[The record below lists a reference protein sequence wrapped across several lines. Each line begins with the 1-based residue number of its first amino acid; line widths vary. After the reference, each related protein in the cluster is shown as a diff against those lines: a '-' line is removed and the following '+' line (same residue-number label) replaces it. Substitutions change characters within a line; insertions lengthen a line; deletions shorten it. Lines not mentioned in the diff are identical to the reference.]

1 MQKKLIA
8 LAVAGLSTAAFA
20 QTNVTIYG
28 VADVSVQ
35 GQNVS
40 KGVASTATSAQGSV
54 ASVKSNSSG
63 IGFKGTEDLGNG
75 LKGLFQIETNVN
87 LNGNGAG
94 TTSVNNGTT
103 FGSMRDSYIGVSSKY
118 GTGMAGYLSTPYR
131 STLTSF
137 DVMPGAT
144 GDGRIET
151 IFGRTTVGSSSLQA
165 GTTTNQSASIRA
177 TAMAYALPTMY
188 GFNGSIAYAPNA
200 NNNNSIGAENQN
212 TGAPNSA
219 LSLALGWEGYGVAV
233 KGAFQQAKYTSAVD
247 NSSTAG
253 GFQSGYPLQNA
264 TNYLIGAQ
272 YTGLPGLKAGVV
284 YGRNTLGMNSTATTG
299 AAKGANNSVWA
310 GVSYRFGN
318 NEPRLSYANT
328 SDTSGL
334 AQASTYTGQNG
345 GNQWNLGWG
354 YYLSKR
360 TQVYGI
366 VSQIKNNANA
376 NYNYMA
382 PTGVSLSGGE
392 KLFTYGMGMRTN
404 F

>member
-1 MQKKLIA
+1 
-8 LAVAGLSTAAFA
+8 
-20 QTNVTIYG
+20 
-28 VADVSVQ
+28 
-35 GQNVS
+35 
-40 KGVASTATSAQGSV
+40 
-54 ASVKSNSSG
+54 
-63 IGFKGTEDLGNG
+63 
-75 LKGLFQIETNVN
+75 
-87 LNGNGAG
+87 
-94 TTSVNNGTT
+94 
-103 FGSMRDSYIGVSSKY
+103 MRDSYIGVNSKY
-118 GTGMAGYLSTPYR
+118 GTGLAGYLSTPYR

-151 IFGRTTVGSSSLQA
+151 IFGRTTVGASSLQA
-165 GTTTNQSASIRA
+165 GAANQSASIRA

-200 NNNNSIGAENQN
+200 NNNNSIGSENQN

-219 LSLALGWEGYGVAV
+219 LSLALGWEGYGVAI
-233 KGAFQQAKYTSAVD
+233 KGAFQQAKYTSAVMTTTSTVAIPAGD
-247 NSSTAG
+247 AASTATVTSTTTNG
-253 GFQSGYPLQNA
+253 SYPLQNA

-299 AAKGANNSVWA
+299 AAKGANNSIWA

>member
-1 MQKKLIA
+1 MSK
-8 LAVAGLSTAAFA
+8 
-20 QTNVTIYG
+20 
-28 VADVSVQ
+28 SV
-35 GQNVS
+35 
-40 KGVASTATSAQGSV
+40 AQGSNP
-54 ASVKSNSSG
+54 ADGSAFNLKNNSSL

-75 LKGLFQIETNVN
+75 LKGLFQFETNVN
-87 LNGNGAG
+87 ANGSG
-94 TTSVNNGTT
+94 NGTT
-103 FGSMRDSYIGVSSKY
+103 AVATSNSTFGSARDSYVGVNSKY
-118 GTGMAGYLSTPYR
+118 GTALGGYLSTPYR

-151 IFGRTTVGSSSLQA
+151 IFGRTTVGASSLQA
-165 GTTTNQSASIRA
+165 GAANQSASIRA
-177 TAMAYALPTMY
+177 TAMAYAMPTLY

-200 NNNNSIGAENQN
+200 NNNNSIGADNQN
-212 TGAPNSA
+212 AGAPNSA
-219 LSLALGWEGYGVAV
+219 LSLALGWAGYGVAV

-247 NSSTAG
+247 NSATT
-253 GFQSGYPLQNA
+253 GFQAGYPLQNA